1 MGKRCLKC
9 KKANHFGNMSKIRD
23 QQVHKVSE
31 NPYQVSD
38 SLFVEFMSEDVNKIK
53 QVFVNIQIGNRN
65 ALISFKLDTGA
76 LVNVIPSYNFHQLEC
91 NDLESRSQ
99 RLLGYDG

>member
-1 MGKRCLKC
+1 
-9 KKANHFGNMSKIRD
+9 MSKIRD

-38 SLFVEFMSEDVNKIK
+38 SFFVVEFMSEDVNKIN
-53 QVFVNIQIGNRN
+53 QVFVNIKIGNRN
-65 ALISFKLDTGA
+65 APISFKLDTGA
-76 LVNVIPSYNFHQLEC
+76 LVNVIPLYNFHQLEC

-99 RLLGYDG
+99 RLFGYGG